1 MGMRKLTK
9 YIFIILS
16 TIGIAGCSD
25 YLDVNDNPNEPTT
38 VPLSSLMATASF
50 ATGENIQAIG
60 GITSYYVQYLAS
72 PNPSGSTDIQEPVAY
87 DNAWFLLYHTLG
99 DIADMEKQAIESGAS
114 HYTGAAKLLKAIHLQ
129 LIVDAWGDV
138 PYTEAL
144 FAETVTPAYD
154 EDSDLYPVILALISD
169 GIAELSK
176 AESTYAL
183 GAQDF
188 IYGDRPDEAAQVSAW
203 IKMGYALKAR
213 TLLHMSKTPGY
224 DPEEVLAAVDN
235 AFTSNADNA
244 DIVYFDT
251 EFNPWASVARNQESL
266 ILDGWISEQLVQAMD
281 GTSYGVTDPR
291 MPFMFGDTDEGTFV
305 GVPNGAGRGGADV
318 SGERSVLERG
328 TYYASDTSPMLII
341 TYAELKFIEAE
352 AALAADNKPRAY
364 QAYLE
369 GIEAHMDMVGVP
381 DEDRDEYIND
391 ESVSV
396 GSDNISIELIMK
408 EKYIAMFLHP
418 EAWTDARRYNF
429 QYKDMTIPANLNP
442 DLNGN
447 FARRLVYPDSETGR
461 NVANVPPVTQ
471 LDRMWWDVQ
480 N

>member
-176 AESTYAL
+176 AESTYEL

-244 DIVYFDT
+244 DIVYFGWMDFRT
-251 EFNPWASVARNQESL
+251 TCASH
-266 ILDGWISEQLVQAMD
+266 GWHQLWCD
-281 GTSYGVTDPR
+281 
-291 MPFMFGDTDEGTFV
+291 
-305 GVPNGAGRGGADV
+305 
-318 SGERSVLERG
+318 RSTHGFYV
-328 TYYASDTSPMLII
+328 
-341 TYAELKFIEAE
+341 
-352 AALAADNKPRAY
+352 
-364 QAYLE
+364 
-369 GIEAHMDMVGVP
+369 
-381 DEDRDEYIND
+381 
-391 ESVSV
+391 
-396 GSDNISIELIMK
+396 
-408 EKYIAMFLHP
+408 
-418 EAWTDARRYNF
+418 WRY
-429 QYKDMTIPANLNP
+429 
-442 DLNGN
+442 
-447 FARRLVYPDSETGR
+447 R
-461 NVANVPPVTQ
+461 
-471 LDRMWWDVQ
+471 
-480 N
+480 